1 MLWSGL
7 EVFSVFQV
15 YAPTDQNL
23 GPEEIE
29 AHAVRAEAMGY
40 DGLNIPEAVHDAL
53 LLSALALRATTRLKV
68 ATGVL
73 VAFPRSPMVTAMASW
88 DLQRLSGGRFELG
101 LGTQVKGNIEG
112 RYSTPWTAPVP
123 RMREYVNSLRAIF
136 ASFQE
141 GVPLDF
147 RGESYNFTRLQPF
160 FNPGPLE
167 QPKIPISLGAVGP
180 KMTALAGEVAD
191 RLITHPTNSA
201 PRYIRETILPRLE
214 KGAARAG
221 RELRD
226 VELMIA
232 PPIATGVDEAAVNV
246 ERENQRELLA
256 FLYSTPSY
264 WPSLELFGWGKRGA
278 QLRALTRENKWA
290 EMKDV
295 VDDEML
301 DAFVPSASYAQIAEE
316 LKCWY
321 GELATR
327 ITFPLPH
334 DPQFDGEVAKAIA
347 ALRG

>member
-1 MLWSGL
+1 
-7 EVFSVFQV
+7 
-15 YAPTDQNL
+15 
-23 GPEEIE
+23 
-29 AHAVRAEAMGY
+29 
-40 DGLNIPEAVHDAL
+40 
-53 LLSALALRATTRLKV
+53 
-68 ATGVL
+68 
-73 VAFPRSPMVTAMASW
+73 MVTAIARW

-112 RYSTPWTAPVP
+112 RYSTAWAAPVP
-123 RMREYVNSLRAIF
+123 RMREYVNSLRALF

-141 GVPLDF
+141 GVPLNS
-147 RGESYNFTRLQPF
+147 RGEHYNFTRLQPF

-167 QPKIPISLGAVGP
+167 CAGPPLSMGAVGP

-191 RLITHPTNSA
+191 RMITHPTNSA
-201 PRYIRETILPRLE
+201 PRYIRELILPRLE

-232 PPIATGVDEAAVNV
+232 PPIATGVDPAAVDA
-246 ERENQRELLA
+246 EREKQRELLA

-264 WPSLELFGWGKRGA
+264 WPSLALLGWEERGV
-278 QLRALTRENKWA
+278 QLRELTRQNKWG
-290 EMKDV
+290 EMKNI

-301 DAFVPSASYAQIAEE
+301 NAFVPSATYAQIAGE
-316 LKCWY
+316 LKNWY

-334 DPQFDGEVAKAIA
+334 DPKFDGEATKAIA
-347 ALRG
+347 ELQG

>member
-1 MLWSGL
+1 M
-7 EVFSVFQV
+7 FRV

-23 GPEEIE
+23 GPAEIE
-29 AHAVRAEAMGY
+29 AHAQRAEAMGY

-53 LLSALALRATTRLKV
+53 LMSALALRATSRLKV

-73 VAFPRSPMVTAMASW
+73 VAFPRSPMVTAIASW

-123 RMREYVNSLRAIF
+123 RMREYVSSLRAIF
-136 ASFQE
+136 TSFQE

-147 RGESYNFTRLQPF
+147 RGEHYSFTRLQPF

-167 QPKIPISLGAVGP
+167 QPQIPISLGAVGP
-180 KMTALAGEVAD
+180 KMVALAGELAD

-201 PRYIRETILPRLE
+201 PRYIREILLPRLAE
-214 KGAARAG
+214 GAARAG
-221 RELRD
+221 REPSD
-226 VELMIA
+226 VQLMIA
-232 PPIATGVDEAAVNV
+232 PPMATGVDPAGVAR
-246 ERENQRELLA
+246 EREKQRELLA

-264 WPSLELFGWGKRGA
+264 WPSLALFGWEERGK
-278 QLRALTRENKWA
+278 QLREMTREGKWA
-290 EMKDV
+290 EMKEI

-301 DAFVPSASYAQIAEE
+301 NAFVPSATYAEISDA
-316 LKCWY
+316 LKAWY

-327 ITFPLPH
+327 ITFPLPD
-334 DPQFDGEVAKAIA
+334 DPAQDGEAAKAIA
-347 ALRG
+347 ALQG